1 VAAVH
6 NQCSML
12 NCRFTNSKTML
23 PAETCDMDNGPKP
36 PFAFFVLVVS
46 SDSVHNTGISM
57 LLGLL
62 IVVLGAFYGAYG
74 ASWSEASGYYPG
86 YWRGIHMSDEGQYA
100 CAATKEGFIFYSSDY
115 GQSWALSNAP
125 GNIHWVYLDGS
136 ASGQYVVASAQVDN
150 KVYYSS
156 DYGQTW
162 TASNTPISEWQG
174 AGMSASGQYAI
185 VSEIG
190 TDRHIWYS
198 SDYGHTYTQGS
209 SPSGWWTSVDMD
221 STGQYAVAA
230 ALNAGVYYSTDY
242 GHTWLLSTGIAAS
255 ELSYGGR
262 VTMGSD
268 GGAIAIGGDSQLMYR
283 STNYGQTFALL
294 NTAPSVTWSS
304 MMCDATC
311 TRIIAGGNWD
321 VMYASSDGGV
331 TWETSLFGQRWL
343 SVAINSDGTRAIA
356 AYSDGAGL
364 VYYSSNVFAAYPT
377 SQPSGLPTG
386 QPSVLP
392 SGQPTTQPSAA
403 FENTFLASPTYR
415 VSNGFAFAAVGA
427 QGETRCWGEG
437 PYGGN
442 STAVASFLAA
452 DVVRVTASRFA
463 FAAVRVD
470 GGIAPWGVSSAT
482 SSVEDLGAVTLSPDT
497 LVASEGAFAG
507 VERVTGRV
515 IAFGSKHTGGN
526 VLDDAYCNGYSQ
538 ELSAGVRSITASAG
552 AFAALKADGTVL
564 VWGNRFAGADVAA
577 GVLASLSGVRLVA
590 ATRSAFAALL
600 ADGSVVAW
608 GDAMLGGDATA
619 VAGQLSGV
627 VRLSASPSCFVAFK
641 ADTSVVVWGYHKY
654 CGDTSTVA
662 ADLASQVL
670 RVTFTATAMAA
681 LKTDGSVV
689 TWGKSENGGD
699 SSAVRSSLNNVV
711 RVVGNTRAFA
721 ALTATG
727 GVVAWGSPTYGGSI
741 PGDKVAA
748 LSSGVVSIYHTDRA
762 FAALKD
768 DGSLVVWGQE
778 RHGGSPSSAVEALL
792 TPDVHTVCANDVA
805 FSAIKADGSVVA
817 WGHEVSVPEEGVQ
830 FTTTAFQ
837 GSVTCA

>member
-1 VAAVH
+1 MV
-6 NQCSML
+6 
-12 NCRFTNSKTML
+12 
-23 PAETCDMDNGPKP
+23 
-36 PFAFFVLVVS
+36 
-46 SDSVHNTGISM
+46 
-57 LLGLL
+57 
-62 IVVLGAFYGAYG
+62 
-74 ASWSEASGYYPG
+74 
-86 YWRGIHMSDEGQYA
+86 
-100 CAATKEGFIFYSSDY
+100 
-115 GQSWALSNAP
+115 
-125 GNIHWVYLDGS
+125 DGS
-136 ASGQYVVASAQVDN
+136 ASGQYVVASAQVGN

-156 DYGQTW
+156 DYGHTW
-162 TASNTPISEWQG
+162 TASNTPSSDWQG
-174 AGMSASGQYAI
+174 AGMSASGQYAV

-190 TDRHIWYS
+190 TSRYIWYS
-198 SDYGHTYTQGS
+198 SDYGHTFTQSS
-209 SPSGWWTSVDMD
+209 SPSGWWTDVDMD
-221 STGQYAVAA
+221 YTGQYAVAL
-230 ALNAGVYYSTDY
+230 ALNVGAYYSTDY
-242 GHTWLLSTGIAAS
+242 GHTWVVSSGIVAADS
-255 ELSYGGR
+255 SYGGR
-262 VTMGSD
+262 VTMGSG
-268 GGAIAIGGDSQLMYR
+268 GGAIAVGGDSQRMYR
-283 STNYGQTFALL
+283 STDYGQTFALMSS
-294 NTAPSVTWSS
+294 APSVTWSS
-304 MMCDATC
+304 VMCDATC
-311 TRIIAGGNWD
+311 TRIIAGGSLG
-321 VMYASSDGGV
+321 VIYSSSDGGV
-331 TWETSLFGQRWL
+331 TWETSLFSQRWL
-343 SVAINSDGTRAIA
+343 GVAINSDGTRAIA

-364 VYYSSNVFAAYPT
+364 LYYSSNVFPVYPT

-386 QPSVLP
+386 QPSALPSGQPSALP
-392 SGQPTTQPSAA
+392 SGQPTTQPSAV
-403 FENTFLASPTYR
+403 FENTFLASPTYK

-427 QGETRCWGEG
+427 QGETRSWGEG

-463 FAAVRVD
+463 FAAVKAD
-470 GGIAPWGVSSAT
+470 GSIAPWGVSGAT

-577 GVLASLSGVRLVA
+577 GVLASLSGIRLVV

-600 ADGSVVAW
+600 SDGSVVAW

-619 VAGQLSGV
+619 VADQLSGV

-641 ADTSVVVWGYHKY
+641 ADTSIVVWGYHKY
-654 CGDTSTVA
+654 CGDTSSVA

-699 SSAVRSSLNNVV
+699 SSAVQSSLSNVV

-721 ALTATG
+721 ALTRTG
-727 GVVAWGSPTYGGSI
+727 GVVAWGSPTYGGSV
-741 PGDKVAA
+741 PSDKVSA

-768 DGSLVVWGQE
+768 DGSLVVWGQD
-778 RHGGSPSSAVEALL
+778 RHGGNPSSAVEALL
-792 TPDVHTVCANDVA
+792 TSDVHTVCANDVA

-817 WGHEVSVPEEGVQ
+817 WGHEVSVPDEGVQ

-837 GSVTCA
+837 ASVACA